1 MNRRVTI
8 SKCLCSF
15 IFWVPKGSSLWTIW
29 ECQANTLNKSKEQ
42 KRKEIR
48 GQIGNFYLFLQKLL
62 FCLFFLPTTCKCIRT
77 KPRVTQPHTSNTFVE
92 GSELK
97 KTPTVWR
104 WDLKCC
110 RNHHSGGLNINEKLF
125 VSAENVSVGIFSTVV
140 GISDNLVS
148 THHCSSITT
157 GPDQTDQWE
166 KGTGDS
172 TTAAVAYTP

>member
-1 MNRRVTI
+1 MFV
-8 SKCLCSF
+8 C
-15 IFWVPKGSSLWTIW
+15 
-29 ECQANTLNKSKEQ
+29 
-42 KRKEIR
+42 
-48 GQIGNFYLFLQKLL
+48 
-62 FCLFFLPTTCKCIRT
+62 FLPTTCKCIRT

-166 KGTGDS
+166 KGTHCCCGIH
-172 TTAAVAYTP
+172 ALIGWYTSVLLNTGPVFQHAQSMACSPLTPLLTQL